1 MSLPT
6 TRNIVLGSGRVFFD
20 KFDANG
26 DPTGELYMAETP
38 GFELTVSPESTEIF
52 SDDGPVAESL
62 INVTKSVSRNF
73 AITTKN
79 ITDQSLALFLIA
91 TAGSQTTS
99 AGAETATAING
110 GKGVKQ
116 GHWYQLG
123 VSAGRPTGV
132 RAITTVA
139 IKEGVTAKTVDTD
152 YVLDAAL
159 GRIYIVPGGGI
170 DEGDILTADFTRTAV
185 SWTEV
190 ASNDLGAAKGALR
203 YVADNT
209 AGENRDLY
217 VPSCVLEP
225 NGTAAFKSRD
235 TAQTLGFTVKVQK
248 PSDGRSSVYVNG
260 RAA

>member
-20 KFDANG
+20 KFDSQG
-26 DPTGELYMAETP
+26 RPTGELYMAETP
-38 GFELTVSPESTEIF
+38 GFELTVTPESIEIM

-62 INVTKSVSRNF
+62 VNVTKSVSRNF
-73 AITTKN
+73 ALTTKN
-79 ITDQSLALFLIA
+79 VTDESLALFLIG
-91 TAGSQTTS
+91 TAASQSTVV
-99 AGAETATAING
+99 GNVVDQAINNG
-110 GKGVKQ
+110 VGVKP

-123 VSAGRPTGV
+123 VTAGQPTGV
-132 RAITTVA
+132 RGISTVV
-139 IKEGVTAKTVDTD
+139 IKEGAATKTVGTD
-152 YVLDAAL
+152 YVLDADL
-159 GRIYIVPGGGI
+159 GRIYVVSGGSI
-170 DEGDILTADFTRTAV
+170 AEGDIITASYAKTAV

-190 ASNDLGAAKGALR
+190 TSNDLGAAKGALR

-209 AGENRDLY
+209 AGANRDLY

-248 PSDGRSSVYVNG
+248 PSDGRASVYING